1 MSIGSEKN
9 TITSVVPAGALDV
22 KLGMVSSVNGCAD
35 ANGSDMD
42 DKIIKTINDFF
53 IYSSDHL

>member
-1 MSIGSEKN
+1 MSTGSEKN

-35 ANGSDMD
+35 ANGSDMN
-42 DKIIKTINDFF
+42 DKTSNNISNFF
-53 IYSSDHL
+53 IYSLGHL